1 MPAQEREARKNY
13 IGIVTDRSEEQRAV
27 ESLPKSDRLVNDYL
41 LGLIAAVVLVT
52 SAKVE
57 KTSAGRTAA
66 PALEA
71 VAD

>member
-41 LGLIAAVVLVT
+41 LGLIAAVL
-52 SAKVE
+52 
-57 KTSAGRTAA
+57 GRDGNAR
-66 PALEA
+66 
-71 VAD
+71 